1 MEIWAARLC
10 YLPCLL
16 FINQTHRGSRIGM
29 NLDLKCNRAK
39 LSLLKFFGAS
49 VALVISLTLPAI
61 LAADEPKVELLWPK
75 GAPDAKGETPNDK
88 PTLTI
93 LPAPADKANG
103 ATVVICPGG
112 GYGAVMMTYEGVD
125 VGRWLNTLGV
135 SAFVLNYRHA
145 GRGYHHPAPLEDAQR
160 AIRTVRARAAEW
172 KVDPKKIGILGFS
185 AGGHL
190 ASSAGTHFDAGK
202 PDAADPIDRAG
213 CRPDF
218 MVLIYP
224 VISLTAPSTHVGS
237 LHNLLGDKPDQK
249 LVENL
254 SNEKQV
260 TADTPPTFLVASRA
274 DTVVPAEN
282 SIQFYL
288 ALRQA
293 KVPAEL
299 HVYERGNHGFGM
311 AQNDPTV
318 GTWTKLCAEWLKLHG
333 FVK

>member
-1 MEIWAARLC
+1 MAIADLKRRGRRGRGEGQECLFCGQWLPAVAA
-10 YLPCLL
+10 CLL
-16 FINQTHRGSRIGM
+16 C
-29 NLDLKCNRAK
+29 LA
-39 LSLLKFFGAS
+39 GANS
-49 VALVISLTLPAI
+49 AL
-61 LAADEPKVELLWPK
+61 ADEPKVELLWPK
-75 GAPDAKGETPNDK
+75 GAPESKGDTPNDK
-88 PTLTI
+88 PTLTV
-93 LPAPADKANG
+93 LPAPAEKANG
-103 ATVVICPGG
+103 AAVVICPGG

-125 VGRWLNTLGV
+125 VGRWFNTLGV

-145 GRGYHHPAPLEDAQR
+145 GRGYQHPAPLEDAQR

-172 KVDPKKIGILGFS
+172 KLDPKRIGILGFS

-190 ASSAGTHFDAGK
+190 ASTAGTHFDDGRLSA
-202 PDAADPIDRAG
+202 DDPIERVG

-218 MVLIYP
+218 LILIYP
-224 VISLTAPSTHVGS
+224 VITFSPPYTHGGS
-237 LHNLLGDKPDQK
+237 VRNLLGEKPDPK
-249 LVENL
+249 LIESL

-260 TADTPPTFLVASRA
+260 TANTPPTFLVASTA

-282 SIQFYL
+282 SIQFFL

-311 AQNDPTV
+311 AQNDPAV